1 MVLQEIQMTCE
12 ASIACSF
19 VPMVLVKTMCLVVC
33 IQVDDCI
40 VRVIYVWQ

>member
-1 MVLQEIQMTCE
+1 MVLQMTCE

-33 IQVDDCI
+33 IQVDDCKCDTCMAMTT
-40 VRVIYVWQ
+40 V